1 MNPGTISLDPTKL
14 LKGGLVLKTL
24 HDLINFHIALN
35 IKHKNWSKKE
45 RSEKVQW
52 ALEIYLGKSIPKRK
66 IDEPSSNHIVEMQ
79 SSDSEE
85 SQSGS
90 SDYDSYNLYCKDN
103 SYNE

>member
-1 MNPGTISLDPTKL
+1 
-14 LKGGLVLKTL
+14 
-24 HDLINFHIALN
+24 
-35 IKHKNWSKKE
+35 
-45 RSEKVQW
+45 
-52 ALEIYLGKSIPKRK
+52 
-66 IDEPSSNHIVEMQ
+66 MQ